1 MSDFE
6 CSVWE
11 GVTDT
16 TYKET
21 RKIITLPELFAIIRG
36 TDYKIVIEKI
46 RAEPD
51 KAKRDEFKKALL
63 AAVTVSGTF
72 RERRTTGLIRHSGF
86 ICIDFDGVSDGKIGQ
101 IKSKLKE
108 DKNVFGFFTSA
119 SGKGLAVIVK
129 IDPLRHA
136 ESFLALEKYFYEQYG
151 LVADAGCKDVSRLR
165 FFSHDPDAFT
175 NFQSNVFNK
184 FPKEDKKPKKHY
196 VEVPATNSDIG
207 RIVNQALQKN
217 IDITDGTYAEW
228 QRLAASLSTLG
239 ETGRDYFQSL
249 SQFHPKYDH
258 AQTDRKFSNF
268 LETATGNITIGT
280 FFYFAKR
287 AGLDT
292 NAEKPKKIV
301 EICREVKKNAKLTV
315 ENAIKRLQDK
325 NVICAEEDV
334 ISNNDDIELVKKVY
348 EKTDIAEGVGIQEIE
363 EYILENYKIKRNE
376 ISDCLEFEGGA
387 ALTDNDFSEI
397 YIETKKEFPLVKKS
411 DVVDIVNCKFSNYNP
426 IKDFIE
432 ANRCLIAEGKTLGL
446 TGVLAAC
453 ITTDTGTSSEGMDA
467 DYQDYFM
474 RKWLIGLVAS
484 VYGHV
489 SPLLLALSGKG
500 NTGKSEF
507 FRRLFPAEL
516 KKYNVQT
523 KIGIDKDSKASMC
536 RYLLIVD
543 DELSGK
549 SRMEEKHLKE
559 LTSTEFFTYRP
570 PYGRSDVTK
579 RRLAVLCGTT
589 NDDAVLSDPSGNR
602 RIIPIKVLSIDQE
615 KYNSIDKTALFMEI
629 VRLYEAGEKWE
640 LTTEDIARLER
651 GTVDHV
657 AENFEQD
664 IILKYFRKPMDDY
677 EKKQAV
683 FMTSTDIVL
692 ALEQSGTKQK
702 LLPRKIGM
710 NLRLL
715 RFDRTTKRIHGV
727 PTYGY
732 LVVKNEVDYPSRLP
746 Y

>member
-1 MSDFE
+1 MNDFE

-11 GVTDT
+11 GVTDAA
-16 TYKET
+16 YKET
-21 RKIITLPELFAIIRG
+21 RRIITIPELFTIIRG
-36 TDYKIVIEKI
+36 NDYKIVIERI

-51 KAKRDEFKKALL
+51 KAKRDELKKVLL
-63 AAVTVSGTF
+63 SAVTVSGTF
-72 RERRTTGLIRHSGF
+72 GERRTTGLIRHSGF
-86 ICIDFDGVSDGKIGQ
+86 ICMDFDGMSDGKIAQ
-101 IKSKLKE
+101 IKSKLTE

-119 SGKGLAVIVK
+119 SGKGLAVIIK
-129 IDPLRHA
+129 IDPIRHT
-136 ESFLALEKYFYEQYG
+136 ESFLALEKYCYEQYG

-165 FFSHDPDAFT
+165 FFSYDPEAYT
-175 NFQSNVFNK
+175 NFQSSVFNK
-184 FPKEDKKPKKHY
+184 FTKEDKKPKKHY
-196 VEVPATNSDIG
+196 IDIPATNSDIG
-207 RIVNQALQKN
+207 RIVNQALQKS
-217 IDITDGTYAEW
+217 IDITDGSYTEW
-228 QRLAASLSTLG
+228 QRLAASLTTLG
-239 ETGRDYFQSL
+239 EVGRDYFQAL

-258 AQTDRKFSNF
+258 SQTDRKFSNF

-287 AGLDT
+287 AGLNT
-292 NAEKPKKIV
+292 NTEKPKNIV
-301 EICREVKKNAKLTV
+301 EVCREVKKNSKLTV

-325 NVICAEEDV
+325 NIICTEENE
-334 ISNNDDIELVKKVY
+334 ISNNEDIELVKKVY
-348 EKTDIAEGVGIQEIE
+348 EKTDIAEVIGIQEIE
-363 EYILENYKIKRNE
+363 DYILENYKIKRNE

-387 ALTDNDFSEI
+387 ALNDNDFSEI

-411 DVVDIVNCKFSNYNP
+411 DVMDIINCKFSSYNP

-432 ANRCLIAEGKTLGL
+432 ANRHLITEGKTLGL
-446 TGVLAAC
+446 TGVLASC
-453 ITTDTGTSSEGMDA
+453 ITTDTGTNSEGMDA

-474 RKWLIGLVAS
+474 RKWLIGIVAS
-484 VYGHV
+484 VYGHI

-500 NTGKSEF
+500 NTGKTTYL
-507 FRRLFPAEL
+507 RNLFPVEL

-559 LTSTEFFTYRP
+559 LTSTDFFTYRP
-570 PYGRSDVTK
+570 PYGHSDVTRK
-579 RRLAVLCGTT
+579 RLAVLCGTT
-589 NDDAVLSDPSGNR
+589 NDDAVLSDPTGNR
-602 RIIPIKVLSIDQE
+602 RIIPIKVLSIDQD

-640 LTTEDIARLER
+640 LTAEDIARLER
-651 GTVDHV
+651 GTVEHQT
-657 AENFEQD
+657 ENFDQEL
-664 IILKYFRKPMDDY
+664 ILKYFRKPNDAY

-683 FMTSTDIVL
+683 FMTSTDIIL

-702 LLPRKIGM
+702 LVPRQIGI

-715 RFDRTTKRIHGV
+715 KFDKTTKRIDGI

-732 LVVKNEVDYPSRLP
+732 LVIKKDVDYIARTP